1 MKARK
6 KYKRS
11 ILICTFL
18 SYYYSIFIMLRGN
31 IPSGSIFDCCHRI
44 DLIFYIFLK
53 VKKDSIKI
61 ANYGLDRWLD
71 LLDYMPEDELRQALK
86 VYNFTR

>member
-6 KYKRS
+6 KYKCS

-31 IPSGSIFDCCHRI
+31 IPSESTFDCCHRI